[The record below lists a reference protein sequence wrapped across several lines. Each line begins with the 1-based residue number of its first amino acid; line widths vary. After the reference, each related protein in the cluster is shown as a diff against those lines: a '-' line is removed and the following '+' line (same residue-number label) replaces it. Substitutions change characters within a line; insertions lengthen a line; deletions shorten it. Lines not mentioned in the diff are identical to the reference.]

1 MTNASRRPN
10 HSLTNFR
17 ELYMCALIDIE
28 RYLDLYYDVLQRFGG
43 VCFYPA
49 VGHPTMSSC
58 TRLIQMPVGSRWDML
73 QRANVTALLLPKR
86 AAVVRCWVQ
95 TVKPLPAMCGQ
106 VIDQAT
112 DDSKLDCVETGM

>member
-10 HSLTNFR
+10 HSLTIFR
-17 ELYMCALIDIE
+17 ELYMCALIDID

-95 TVKPLPAMCGQ
+95 QLSRCQP
-106 VIDQAT
+106 
-112 DDSKLDCVETGM
+112 CVDRLSTRQQMTQSWTA